1 MKLKTREKLTLFLI
15 CILIPHLLFADTYQ
29 VQVGDEIIIF
39 VLGQPEFSQTSKVRP
54 DGVISYFG
62 KDIKVEGKTTN
73 DIRHLVYN
81 HLIQQGLLKKPII
94 MLTVTSTQDIFV
106 GGAVRTPGRYP
117 LNSQQEIGLQ
127 RAIALAGGMLETG
140 DFYNVQVIRRDQK
153 IETLDLSPGTKY
165 QHMAIQSGDLVFVP
179 TLAQIEVQ
187 GQVQIPGKI
196 LIRQR
201 IRIDH
206 ALTRAGGPIYDE
218 ADLSRLV
225 IEKSDGRQVEV
236 GVSERFWEGLNK
248 ENGNEN
254 YYLKNGDVLYVPNAY
269 KVERMYVL
277 GYVHQPGAH
286 KIRAP
291 ITVQQALALAGGADE
306 KANRNKAIIRRAN
319 GNIEHVTLSSNNNSK
334 ILIHPGD
341 SVEVPK
347 KFEVNWSQILSFIS
361 VTSVALSI
369 LQRR

>member
-29 VQVGDEIIIF
+29 VQVGDEIMIF

-73 DIRHLVYN
+73 DIHHLVYN
-81 HLIQQGLLKKPII
+81 HLIQQGLLRKPII

-140 DFYNVQVIRRDQK
+140 DFYNVQVIRRNQK

-165 QHMAIQSGDLVFVP
+165 QHVAIQSGDLVFVP
-179 TLAQIEVQ
+179 TLAQIEIQ

-218 ADLSRLV
+218 ADLARLV
-225 IEKSDGRQVEV
+225 IKKSDGKQVEI
-236 GVSERFWEGLNK
+236 GVSEQFWEDLNK
-248 ENGNEN
+248 DENKE

-269 KVERMYVL
+269 KVERIYVL
-277 GYVHQPGAH
+277 GYIHQPGAH
-286 KIRAP
+286 KIRSS

-306 KANRNKAIIRRAN
+306 RANRKKAIIRRLN
-319 GNIEHVTLSSNNNSK
+319 GEIEHVTLSSNNNST
-334 ILIHPGD
+334 ILIQPGD

-347 KFEVNWSQILSFIS
+347 KFEMNWSLILSFIS

-369 LQRR
+369 LRR